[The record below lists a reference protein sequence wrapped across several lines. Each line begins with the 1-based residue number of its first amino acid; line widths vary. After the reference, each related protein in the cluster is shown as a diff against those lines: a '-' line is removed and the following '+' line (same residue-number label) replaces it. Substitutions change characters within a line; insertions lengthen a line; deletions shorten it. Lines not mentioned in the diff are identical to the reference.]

1 LGVEAD
7 VSRMDSLQGVE
18 FYSGILIPGMVNAHC
33 HLELSYLKGQIP
45 PGTGLNGFVRAVAR
59 LRHDTPEAERA
70 RAADVQNSLMYAEG
84 VAAVADICNDSF
96 TFPLKQASAI
106 RYHNFVEAF
115 GIDPQVAPTAIAR
128 ARRVAEASTAAGVP
142 FSVTPHATY
151 SLSEPLFEA
160 VIAENRPSAPLSIHF
175 MESRAEAELFRGE
188 GAFAERYRAEGA
200 FAERYRAEG
209 IAVDFTR
216 FRSPAGR
223 LIVSIPSQTPLLL
236 VHNTFVTTED
246 IDLIHSHFDSVTW
259 VVCPRSNDYIEHSFP
274 PLNLLRHKGC
284 RIAVGTDSL
293 ASNRSLSLIEE
304 LKFISARQPE
314 IPLTELLSWALNG
327 AQTLGLDNHLGSFEP
342 GKTPETDHLG
352 SFESGKRPGATL
364 IDHLDWDRLALTPQ
378 STARRIV

>member
-18 FYSGILIPGMVNAHC
+18 FYSGILVPGMVNAHC
-33 HLELSYLKGQIP
+33 HLELSYLKGQIA
-45 PGTGLNGFVRAVAR
+45 PGTGLDGFVRAVAR

-115 GIDPQVAPTAIAR
+115 GIDPQVAPTALVR
-128 ARRVAEASTAAGVP
+128 ARRVAEASAAAGVP

-160 VIAENRPSAPLSIHF
+160 VIAENPPTAPLSIHF

-188 GAFAERYRAEGA
+188 GPFAERYRAEGL
-200 FAERYRAEG
+200 
-209 IAVDFTR
+209 AVDFTR

-223 LIVSIPSQTPLLL
+223 LIASVPRQTPLLL
-236 VHNTFVTTED
+236 IHNTFVTDED
-246 IDLIHSHFDSVTW
+246 IDLIHSHFESVTW
-259 VVCPRSNDYIEHSFP
+259 AVCPRSNDYIEQSFP
-274 PLNLLRHKGC
+274 PLDRLRRKGC

-314 IPLTELLSWALNG
+314 IPLTELLSWTLNG
-327 AQTLGLDNHLGSFEP
+327 AQALDLNDHLASFEP
-342 GKTPETDHLG
+342 GKIPGNDRLA
-352 SFESGKRPGATL
+352 SFEPGKRPGATL